1 MVRQKLNTPA
11 GKKFLLALLTV
22 FMIAVIGVGRVTIVG
37 VIEQYNIPLTS
48 WTTSMYVLQSA
59 MVLVYSTVFTVLLA
73 IPLGIFFLGDSEK
86 H

>member
-22 FMIAVIGVGRVTIVG
+22 FLIAVIGVGRVTIVG
-37 VIEQYNIPLTS
+37 VVEQYNIPLTQ
-48 WTTSMYVLQSA
+48 WTTSMFALQSA

-73 IPLGIFFLGDSEK
+73 IPLGIFFLGDSDK

>member
-73 IPLGIFFLGDSEK
+73 IPLGIFFLGDSDK

>member
-22 FMIAVIGVGRVTIVG
+22 FLIAVMGVGRVTIIG
-37 VIEQYNIPLTS
+37 VVEQYNIPLTS

-73 IPLGIFFLGDSEK
+73 IPLDLFPRW
-86 H
+86 